1 VGKVTGDA
9 KVYLVAEL
17 VDRNPDEVG
26 YLIDIS
32 EYIVGGD
39 FTMSKSRPRE
49 VARYKV
55 LDFVEQVLG
64 INPALVSSV
73 HIEDDEIEVELV
85 TFRMVD

>member
-1 VGKVTGDA
+1 VGEASEGIKFYFVTQPA
-9 KVYLVAEL
+9 
-17 VDRNPDEVG
+17 DRNPVVG
-26 YLIDIS
+26 DLVDIS
-32 EYIVGGD
+32 EYIVEGD

-49 VARYKV
+49 VARFKV